1 MLCLLNCC
9 ASPPVY
15 PQVDMMFDATCDR
28 IREVA
33 HENELP
39 LPDALRPDAVPR
51 TKMYHVS
58 GR

>member
-1 MLCLLNCC
+1 M
-9 ASPPVY
+9 Y